1 MFHFALNFLFHICYF
16 STKQGN
22 REVNIVYCDRNI
34 FFSIRKENSHAL
46 CDYVLLEKSLW
57 WNKFL
62 ETINIS
68 SNKHHQWDVIYN

>member
-22 REVNIVYCDRNI
+22 REVNTVYCDRNI

-46 CDYVLLEKSLW
+46 CDYVLLEKSL
-57 WNKFL
+57 
-62 ETINIS
+62 
-68 SNKHHQWDVIYN
+68 